1 MQTRCSSE
9 RSWFSPR
16 LSLATSTAHM
26 TALCHSS
33 ATGNRVENPHAP
45 AADPIP
51 AGRSV
56 PPRTTRQPKLARHPC
71 PATDNQSSFARIPQ
85 CGPERCRYV
94 TPSPTRK
101 MYARPHNRRSIRTAV
116 IGSDPIR
123 ISPCRGR
130 SIGAQFPHCILSI
143 LPLRVNPGKPP
154 GSGGL
159 RPASGWRG
167 SPAGGSEGG
176 GSCAW
181 PLNGHRRGSAYAAD
195 TPALNRFH
203 LDESRTCRARIRNGH

>member
-1 MQTRCSSE
+1 MPRQLILSQPVGRFHRVRRASRSS
-9 RSWFSPR
+9 RGIHAQPPII
-16 LSLATSTAHM
+16 
-26 TALCHSS
+26 
-33 ATGNRVENPHAP
+33 NRVSP
-45 AADPIP
+45 A
-51 AGRSV
+51 
-56 PPRTTRQPKLARHPC
+56 L
-71 PATDNQSSFARIPQ
+71 PQ
-85 CGPERCRYV
+85 CGPERCRYM

-159 RPASGWRG
+159 RPESGWRG
-167 SPAGGSEGG
+167 SPAGGSGGG